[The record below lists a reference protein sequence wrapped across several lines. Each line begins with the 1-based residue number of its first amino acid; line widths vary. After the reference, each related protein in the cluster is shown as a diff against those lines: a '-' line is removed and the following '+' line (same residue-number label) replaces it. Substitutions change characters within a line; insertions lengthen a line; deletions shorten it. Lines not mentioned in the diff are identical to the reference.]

1 MSFVNKDLIKNSLIF
16 SGGIILFLIGCV
28 GYGIILNSREKT
40 LKDEMM
46 NKNLNRLGNV
56 HILIDRNNYKLFLYT
71 DSILV
76 KEYKAV
82 FGNSIEAKIKANDKA
97 TPIGEYQ
104 ICDIDTN
111 SIYEKF
117 LKLNYPNLKDA
128 EEGLRKKYITQEEYE
143 KIRYEYFYV
152 GCTDSNT
159 ALGGNIG
166 IHGIGNLNFIFKNL
180 PFVYNWTDG
189 SIAVSNESINE
200 IYSVVKIGTKV
211 VITK

>member
-1 MSFVNKDLIKNSLIF
+1 MSFVNKDLVKNSFIF
-16 SGGIILFLIGCV
+16 SGGIILFLVGCV

-40 LKDEMM
+40 LQEEMM
-46 NKNLNRLGNV
+46 RKNLTRLVNV
-56 HILIDRNNYKLFLYT
+56 HILINRNEYKLFLYS

-76 KEYKAV
+76 KEYNAV
-82 FGNSIEAKIKANDKA
+82 FGNNEEAKLKANDKA

-111 SIYEKF
+111 SLFEKF

-143 KIRYEYFYV
+143 KLRYEYFYV
-152 GCTDSNT
+152 GCTSGNT

-166 IHGIGNLNFIFKNL
+166 IHGIGSLNFVFKNL